1 MTVKQKI
8 PDPWILWES
17 TIARQEK
24 KIREC
29 TDHGKLPYEV
39 KRLTLI
45 RYEYRLWQLSQR
57 LTLYDWCQIR
67 TPEYWKEKE
76 RIQAQEIPEIDK
88 EIQEREALGL
98 RIANYLK
105 NFKM

>member
-1 MTVKQKI
+1 MTIKQTYGIMASRAEEEK
-8 PDPWILWES
+8 DP
-17 TIARQEK
+17 
-24 KIREC
+24 
-29 TDHGKLPYEV
+29 
-39 KRLTLI
+39 KRRLLL
-45 RYEYRLWQLSQR
+45 RYELRLLQLSQH

-67 TPEYWKEKE
+67 TTDYWKEKE

-98 RIANYLK
+98 RIAEYLR

>member
-1 MTVKQKI
+1 MTKKTK
-8 PDPWILWES
+8 PDPSITWKA

-24 KIREC
+24 IIREC
-29 TDHGKLPYEV
+29 TDRGKLPYEL
-39 KRLTLI
+39 KRLKLI

-67 TPEYWKEKE
+67 TPDYWKEKE

-88 EIQEREALGL
+88 DIQEREALGL
-98 RIANYLK
+98 RIANYLR